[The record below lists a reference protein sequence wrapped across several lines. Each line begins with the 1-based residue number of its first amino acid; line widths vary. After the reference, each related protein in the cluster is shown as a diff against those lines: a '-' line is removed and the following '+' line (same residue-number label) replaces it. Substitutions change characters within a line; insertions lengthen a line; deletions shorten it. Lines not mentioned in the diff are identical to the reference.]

1 VSDETFATDRP
12 ATFREVFES
21 REFRFVFSS
30 TTLSFVGDHLAKVAV
45 TALVFQTTHSV
56 ALSAAAFALSYL
68 PWAAGG
74 PVLATIAERYPF
86 RRVMVTCDVIQML
99 LIALIAIPG
108 MPVWA
113 MLVLLFAAA
122 LANPPFQA
130 ARSAMLPQLL
140 EGDRYVVGLS
150 LHQSTRQVAQITG
163 YALGGAIAPFYPR
176 LALLLDA
183 ATFAVSAL
191 LIRYGVGDRRPIGAP
206 VHHHLGRDTVDG
218 FRVVF
223 GTPVLRAIA
232 VLVFTSMLFAIV
244 PEGLAA
250 AWAADLAE
258 TNADRGWMQALIM
271 AAHPIGFV
279 IGGLIVGRLVA
290 PERRRQL
297 IRPFAV
303 LAPLALIPA
312 FLSPPVFGIAVMAA
326 VCGFATA
333 GLIPPTNGLFV
344 QALPA
349 SYRARAYGV
358 MQGGV
363 QVMQGI
369 AVLATGLL
377 AERFG
382 IPLVVGLWSTAGVLV
397 VLFAVSRW
405 PSRAAIARAIET
417 AQAVNGTAEHRPA
430 PPQRAGVPG
439 TNERE
444 HVGRHR
450 QREASANTPTNG
462 VASRALARGREI
474 VGMPPNPADPEHSE
488 ASL

>member
-1 VSDETFATDRP
+1 
-12 ATFREVFES
+12 
-21 REFRFVFSS
+21 
-30 TTLSFVGDHLAKVAV
+30 
-45 TALVFQTTHSV
+45 
-56 ALSAAAFALSYL
+56 
-68 PWAAGG
+68 
-74 PVLATIAERYPF
+74 
-86 RRVMVTCDVIQML
+86 
-99 LIALIAIPG
+99 
-108 MPVWA
+108 
-113 MLVLLFAAA
+113 
-122 LANPPFQA
+122 
-130 ARSAMLPQLL
+130 
-140 EGDRYVVGLS
+140 
-150 LHQSTRQVAQITG
+150 
-163 YALGGAIAPFYPR
+163 
-176 LALLLDA
+176 
-183 ATFAVSAL
+183 
-191 LIRYGVGDRRPIGAP
+191 
-206 VHHHLGRDTVDG
+206 
-218 FRVVF
+218 
-223 GTPVLRAIA
+223 
-232 VLVFTSMLFAIV
+232 
-244 PEGLAA
+244 
-250 AWAADLAE
+250 
-258 TNADRGWMQALIM
+258 
-271 AAHPIGFV
+271 
-279 IGGLIVGRLVA
+279 
-290 PERRRQL
+290 
-297 IRPFAV
+297 
-303 LAPLALIPA
+303 
-312 FLSPPVFGIAVMAA
+312 